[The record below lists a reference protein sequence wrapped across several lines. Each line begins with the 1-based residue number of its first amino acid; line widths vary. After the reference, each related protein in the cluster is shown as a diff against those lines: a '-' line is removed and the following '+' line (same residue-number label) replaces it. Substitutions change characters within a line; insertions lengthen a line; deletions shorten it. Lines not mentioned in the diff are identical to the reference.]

1 MNWTGLCWPS
11 PPRPGLGKLDSD
23 PWPGWLRPQVLP
35 GARVPTDGEVTE
47 GNSFVDE
54 SMLTGEPEPVAKGP
68 GAAVIGGT
76 VNVGGPLRI
85 RAAR

>member
-1 MNWTGLCWPS
+1 
-11 PPRPGLGKLDSD
+11 
-23 PWPGWLRPQVLP
+23 
-35 GARVPTDGEVTE
+35 
-47 GNSFVDE
+47 
-54 SMLTGEPEPVAKGP
+54 MLTGEPEPVAKGP